1 MYFRKSLPILLS
13 ALALAAI
20 PSFAMTP
27 KDLEDAKGIFRDG
40 LDNPKD
46 VKSTGVQYWIELKRG
61 SQHVRVSNQYP
72 FKTGDQVRFHV
83 TPNIDGYAYVLL
95 KSGSRGE
102 RAVLFPN
109 EKAGE
114 SNSVARGKEI
124 LIPGDGS
131 YLCFDNNPGTEK
143 LSLVVSRTPIN
154 ATAYLDNEAP
164 VMIASVEG
172 GSKDLIPTKV
182 YVSYGVPHGRP
193 IGEKEELI
201 ATAVHE
207 KKPFEPAATPSV
219 VKEPAV
225 KKVTTVKKTTT
236 VAKKP
241 PVEKKPVRIA
251 HVQHSTS
258 THHSSHGGSGRI
270 EGRVQVDSQ
279 SDSAVTTVVQRDGNA
294 LQLDVTLDHN

>member
-20 PSFAMTP
+20 PSWAMTP
-27 KDLEDAKGIFRDG
+27 EDLEDAKGIFREG

-61 SQHVRVSNQYP
+61 SKHNRVSNQYP

-114 SNSVARGKEI
+114 SNAVARGKEI

-131 YLCFDNNPGTEK
+131 YLCFDNNPGTER

-164 VMIASVEG
+164 VMIASTEG

-207 KKPFEPAATPSV
+207 KKPFEPVANPTV
-219 VKEPAV
+219 VKEPTV
-225 KKVTTVKKTTT
+225 KKTTTVKKVTT

-241 PVEKKPVRIA
+241 PVEKKPVRLA
-251 HVQHSTS
+251 HVSRTTTHRSSST
-258 THHSSHGGSGRI
+258 RI
-270 EGRVQVDSQ
+270 EGRVQVDNQ